1 MLDEEEGA
9 EMRMHKKPSYG
20 VLKRIRCEKRL
31 MRERHKGRK
40 KTTKCVMFIGNDFL
54 PVIRLQDWA
63 FILSDVV

>member
-40 KTTKCVMFIGNDFL
+40 RRQQNVMFIGNYFS